1 MRVIRILRGIIGTAF
16 AFAVP
21 WAVFGGV
28 LSVVIELVWNGP
40 FSAHPPSY
48 YVGAALSQVAP
59 FAALGFTVG
68 AAFAGFLAVAGRKLA
83 FEQLTATRVLG
94 LGVAG
99 ALAAA
104 GSLLALMAQASG
116 GWHGGYSVALGI
128 AAVLGGGSALS
139 MLWLARRASAVRVTP
154 ELTTGADRTFED
166 RLVRGAAQRAAT

>member
-83 FEQLTATRVLG
+83 FEQLTATRVLR
-94 LGVAG
+94 
-99 ALAAA
+99 
-104 GSLLALMAQASG
+104 G
-116 GWHGGYSVALGI
+116 GMPEPQSDHS
-128 AAVLGGGSALS
+128 GSAAWCS
-139 MLWLARRASAVRVTP
+139 ARVCCCSPWRSCCWSKGT
-154 ELTTGADRTFED
+154 
-166 RLVRGAAQRAAT
+166 